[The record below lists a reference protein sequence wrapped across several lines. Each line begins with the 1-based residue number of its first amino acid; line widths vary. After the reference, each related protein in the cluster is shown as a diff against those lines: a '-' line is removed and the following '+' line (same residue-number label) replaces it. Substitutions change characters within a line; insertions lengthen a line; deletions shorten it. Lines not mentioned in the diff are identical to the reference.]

1 MTAKKTIS
9 ISIIG
14 HNEAKNL
21 AGCLASLDWAD
32 EIIFVDCESEDN
44 SLEIARRFTSKV
56 FSRPNV
62 QNLNI
67 NKQFGIDQSTSSWIL
82 YLDPDERIP
91 PETVIWIR
99 ETIQNAGYDAYYFP
113 RKNHMLGRWLR
124 YGGQYP
130 DYQLRLFRKGKA
142 HFPCKHVHERLAVT
156 GSTGKSPYELL
167 HHPYPSLEQVID
179 KFNFYTTFEAIYL
192 AESHPSRLAG
202 ISYLLIK
209 PVSRFFKRY
218 ILYGG
223 FIDGYSGFV
232 AAFFDMLNFP
242 VRYLK
247 YIELKQKHDS
257 QSID

>member
-91 PETVIWIR
+91 PETEIWIMR
-99 ETIQNAGYDAYYFP
+99 P
-113 RKNHMLGRWLR
+113 
-124 YGGQYP
+124 
-130 DYQLRLFRKGKA
+130 
-142 HFPCKHVHERLAVT
+142 
-156 GSTGKSPYELL
+156 
-167 HHPYPSLEQVID
+167 
-179 KFNFYTTFEAIYL
+179 
-192 AESHPSRLAG
+192 
-202 ISYLLIK
+202 
-209 PVSRFFKRY
+209 
-218 ILYGG
+218 
-223 FIDGYSGFV
+223 
-232 AAFFDMLNFP
+232 
-242 VRYLK
+242 
-247 YIELKQKHDS
+247 
-257 QSID
+257 